1 MPCCREDD
9 RRLVCPWCG
18 SHYRHLTPLFYCLRR
33 GYFDAIGID
42 NGRQLTRMRLFQ
54 WRGRTSKA
62 AFRDRVSGVLREKVP
77 RATIEVTGNLDIQIT
92 GLPSGKSLNVWLGR
106 AYEEFSKAPGEADEI
121 IARYIRG
128 TLAVADDAA
137 IEHQRI
143 IPTIKSRD
151 WLDSQR
157 QVAGFDPLVE
167 PYNADLVIIYGDFRD
182 GIRYGHRSEFE
193 PLGISGEAIR
203 EQALA
208 NLRRMIEEI
217 KVVGGD
223 GCYLLGAG
231 GTLDSSL
238 VLLDEVLED
247 PRLQISGK
255 PLIAVSDRGSFWVVD
270 DANPWAVFNGSTSVA
285 KCYRSEQY
293 AISMNLYQRLGPVWE
308 PLDSGPVDDAH
319 PIPNLEV
326 IDIHATKKGG
336 GSDLVVI
343 VASPLRADARSM
355 FRLARKLDVYLQ
367 EINTDAYRQ
376 ECGEAKPDTTSII
389 VRLHPDSDPAIGEV
403 LRAAVGWAERRNASL
418 QVKNL
423 DD

>member
-1 MPCCREDD
+1 
-9 RRLVCPWCG
+9 
-18 SHYRHLTPLFYCLRR
+18 
-33 GYFDAIGID
+33 
-42 NGRQLTRMRLFQ
+42 MRLFQ

-62 AFRDRVSGVLREKVP
+62 AFRDRVYGVLREKVP
-77 RATIEVTGNLDIQIT
+77 KATIEATGDLDIQIT
-92 GLPSGKSLNVWLGR
+92 GLPGGKTLNVWLGR

-217 KVVGGD
+217 KVIGAD

-255 PLIAVSDRGSFWVVD
+255 PLVAVSDRGSFWVVD
-270 DANPWAVFNGSTSVA
+270 DANPWAVFNGTKGVA

-293 AISMNLYQRLGPVWE
+293 AISMNLYQRMGPVWE

-319 PIPNLEV
+319 PIPNLGV
-326 IDIHATKKGG
+326 IDFHLKKGG
-336 GSDLVVI
+336 GADLAVI

-389 VRLHPDSDPAIGEV
+389 ISLHPDSDSAIEEV
-403 LRAAVGWAERRNASL
+403 LRSAVGWAENRNASL
-418 QVKNL
+418 RVKYL

>member
-1 MPCCREDD
+1 
-9 RRLVCPWCG
+9 
-18 SHYRHLTPLFYCLRR
+18 
-33 GYFDAIGID
+33 
-42 NGRQLTRMRLFQ
+42 MRLFQ

-62 AFRDRVSGVLREKVP
+62 AFRDRVCGVLREKVP
-77 RATIEVTGNLDIQIT
+77 AATIEATGDLDIQIT
-92 GLPSGKSLNVWLGR
+92 GLPSGKTLNVWLGR
-106 AYEEFSKAPGEADEI
+106 AYEEFSKAPGEADAI
-121 IARYIRG
+121 IARHVRG
-128 TLAVADDAA
+128 ALAVADEPA

-157 QVAGFDPLVE
+157 QAAGFDPLAE
-167 PYNADLVIIYGDFRD
+167 PYNADLVIIYADFRD
-182 GIRYGHRSEFE
+182 GIRYGHRSDFG
-193 PLGISGEAIR
+193 PLGMSSEAIR

-217 KVVGGD
+217 KVVGRD

-255 PLIAVSDRGSFWVVD
+255 PLIGVSDRGSFWVAD
-270 DANPWAVFNGSTSVA
+270 DANPWAVFNASTGVA

-336 GSDLVVI
+336 GADLVVI
-343 VASPLRADARSM
+343 VASPSRADARSM
-355 FRLARKLDVYLQ
+355 FRLARKLDAYLQ

-376 ECGEAKPDTTSII
+376 ECGEAKPDTTSVII
-389 VRLHPDSDPAIGEV
+389 RLHPDSDPAIEEV
-403 LRAAVGWAERRNASL
+403 LRTAVGWAEKRNASL

>member
-1 MPCCREDD
+1 
-9 RRLVCPWCG
+9 
-18 SHYRHLTPLFYCLRR
+18 
-33 GYFDAIGID
+33 
-42 NGRQLTRMRLFQ
+42 MRLFQ

-106 AYEEFSKAPGEADEI
+106 AYEEFSKAPEEADEI

-128 TLAVADDAA
+128 TLAIADDAA
-137 IEHQRI
+137 IEPERI

-217 KVVGGD
+217 KVIGAD

-255 PLIAVSDRGSFWVVD
+255 PLVAVSDRGSFWVVD
-270 DANPWAVFNGSTSVA
+270 DANPWAVFNGTTGVA

-293 AISMNLYQRLGPVWE
+293 AISMNLYQRMGPVWE

-319 PIPNLEV
+319 PIPNLGV
-326 IDIHATKKGG
+326 IDFHLKKGG
-336 GSDLVVI
+336 GADLAVI

-389 VRLHPDSDPAIGEV
+389 ISLHPDSDSAIEEV
-403 LRAAVGWAERRNASL
+403 LRSAVGWAENRNASL
-418 QVKNL
+418 RVKYL

>member
-1 MPCCREDD
+1 
-9 RRLVCPWCG
+9 
-18 SHYRHLTPLFYCLRR
+18 
-33 GYFDAIGID
+33 
-42 NGRQLTRMRLFQ
+42 MRLFQ

-62 AFRDRVSGVLREKVP
+62 AFRDRVCGVLREQVP
-77 RATIEVTGNLDIQIT
+77 AATIEATGDLDIRIT
-92 GLPSGKSLNVWLGR
+92 GLPNGKTLNVWLGR

-121 IARYIRG
+121 IVRYVRG
-128 TLAVADDAA
+128 ALAAADEAA
-137 IEHQRI
+137 IELQRI

-151 WLDSQR
+151 WLESQR
-157 QVAGFDPLVE
+157 QATGFDPLVE
-167 PYNADLVIIYGDFRD
+167 PYNADLVIIYAYYRD
-182 GIRYGHRSEFE
+182 GIQYGDRSDFE

-217 KVVGGD
+217 KVVGSD

-255 PLIAVSDRGSFWVVD
+255 PLIGVSDRGSFWVVD
-270 DANPWAVFNGSTSVA
+270 DANPWAVFNASTSVA

-319 PIPNLEV
+319 PIPNLGV
-326 IDIHATKKGG
+326 IDFHLKKGG
-336 GSDLVVI
+336 GADLAVI

-376 ECGEAKPDTTSII
+376 ECGEVKPDTTSII
-389 VRLHPDSDPAIGEV
+389 VSLHPDSDSAIEEV
-403 LRAAVGWAERRNASL
+403 LRSAVGWAENRNASL
-418 QVKNL
+418 RVNYL